1 MDPIKI
7 DTTVDNGEI
16 EQVHIA
22 PIGEFVGSDIDGNPV
37 KETLTA
43 EDLQKIADNVNE
55 SGEEILA
62 DVDHAASRPGVT
74 KDSRSAGW
82 FSRFIVDPV
91 KGLFAKLKLT
101 RYGKELLENR
111 EYRYVSPSFIT
122 QDGVPVT
129 LASVSLTNK
138 PAFAGHIA
146 PIINA
151 GPDNLGIEN
160 MTKEELKDLIKETIA
175 ELKEADKAEE
185 IKEEIKE
192 ETTEVVD
199 ACSDKEVKN
208 EQPKEETAEV
218 EKTTEAETAKAEK
231 AEAEPEVK
239 NEQAEEVK
247 KEEEKKEDAEVIKI
261 EALNSA
267 PTALPSSPKWQSM
280 DRDTFIKWFNAG
292 NR

>member
-122 QDGVPVT
+122 QDGAPVT
-129 LASVSLTNK
+129 IASVSLTNK

-160 MTKEELKDLIKETIA
+160 MTKEELKTLIKETIS
-175 ELKEADKAEE
+175 ELKEAEKAEE

-192 ETTEVVD
+192 ETAEVDTTEVVD

-208 EQPKEETAEV
+208 EQPKEEV
-218 EKTTEAETAKAEK
+218 EAEK
-231 AEAEPEVK
+231 AETKPEVK

-247 KEEEKKEDAEVIKI
+247 EEEKKEEEAEVIKI

>member
-122 QDGVPVT
+122 QDGAPVT

-160 MTKEELKDLIKETIA
+160 MTKEELKDLIKETIS
-175 ELKEADKAEE
+175 ELKEAEKAEE
-185 IKEEIKE
+185 IKEETIEETKE

-199 ACSDKEVKN
+199 TCSDDEVKN
-208 EQPKEETAEV
+208 EQPKEEVEV
-218 EKTTEAETAKAEK
+218 KKTET
-231 AEAEPEVK
+231 EPEVK

-247 KEEEKKEDAEVIKI
+247 EEEKKEEEAEVIKI

-267 PTALPSSPKWQSM
+267 PTALASSPKWQSM

>member
-122 QDGVPVT
+122 QDGAPVT

-175 ELKEADKAEE
+175 ELKEAEKAEE

-192 ETTEVVD
+192 ETAEVETTEVVD
-199 ACSDKEVKN
+199 ACSDDEVKN
-208 EQPKEETAEV
+208 EQPKEEV
-218 EKTTEAETAKAEK
+218 EAEK
-231 AEAEPEVK
+231 AETEPEVK

-247 KEEEKKEDAEVIKI
+247 EEEKKEEEAEVIKI